1 MTSPSPLP
9 GFELQRD
16 WAARKGVTERTASR
30 YRRAGLLAY
39 MEWAGKVWIDVESGD
54 ELLRSRVK
62 RRNPPRLREPRRPTS
77 FTGRVSGNPSH
88 PKS

>member
-16 WAARKGVTERTASR
+16 WAARKGVTKRTVER
-30 YRRAGLLAY
+30 YRRAGQLAY

-62 RRNPPRLREPRRPTS
+62 RRNPPRLPRAKTANIVHRPRQRESLTP
-77 FTGRVSGNPSH
+77 
-88 PKS
+88 

>member
-1 MTSPSPLP
+1 V
-9 GFELQRD
+9 LQRE

-39 MEWAGKVWIDVESGD
+39 LEWAGKVWIDDESGD

-62 RRNPPRLREPRRPTS
+62 RRNPPRQPRRLATEEAV
-77 FTGRVSGNPSH
+77 R
-88 PKS
+88 

>member
-62 RRNPPRLREPRRPTS
+62 RRNPPRLPRAKTANIVHRPRQRESLTP
-77 FTGRVSGNPSH
+77 
-88 PKS
+88 